1 MKRKYRQYSDKQVSK
16 AVEKSRSIAQ
26 VLEYLELKKA
36 GGNYAN
42 IKSLIQRLNLN
53 CDHWTGQAWNKNERL
68 KDWSDYSR
76 AVRLKPHLIRER
88 GHRCEFCNLTEWM
101 GHKIPLEVHH
111 KDGDRT
117 NNELPNLELRCGNC
131 HALTPNWRNRQNKI
145 R

>member
-68 KDWSDYSR
+68 KDWSDY
-76 AVRLKPHLIRER
+76 
-88 GHRCEFCNLTEWM
+88 
-101 GHKIPLEVHH
+101 
-111 KDGDRT
+111 
-117 NNELPNLELRCGNC
+117 
-131 HALTPNWRNRQNKI
+131 
-145 R
+145 